1 VAAPRR
7 VVPTRRLPPSQCRSL
22 YSASPAKPFGRGA
35 SGLPVRLSPPGI
47 KPLFGQRRVRSFRRD
62 PVPPAR
68 SQTDPDGVPS
78 LSFRELLA
86 HRMRPSAC
94 FHPAG
99 LLAPL
104 HDARPVPFAALP
116 LAGQGRFR
124 GRSGTAGGAIRPYRP
139 PACPAAR
146 RGSDSDCEAFAAD
159 GGLHHRLDPG
169 NTQAAYCRSRFRLPL
184 AVAVWVVTRRRG
196 LSDRPH
202 LARPSQTYLPC
213 GRPPSGRVAVTF
225 LLHPYRLS
233 PWECTARPG
242 RAGQPSSPDD
252 PWSGPP
258 GGRTPRAAPSLRGRV
273 GLLGQT
279 PFAGGGCPRD
289 GEYPLTGV
297 TPGYP

>member
-1 VAAPRR
+1 MGFRPRELSHFSDNAGCGLSVSIR
-7 VVPTRRLPPSQCRSL
+7 FPLRGSGPIPTACRPCRSIGFWPTECDPPR
-22 YSASPAKPFGRGA
+22 AFG
-35 SGLPVRLSPPGI
+35 
-47 KPLFGQRRVRSFRRD
+47 
-62 PVPPAR
+62 PPAYSLR
-68 SQTDPDGVPS
+68 SAMPS
-78 LSFRELLA
+78 RIPFAPYPLQGKVLSGPARHRRRCHSPLLA
-86 HRMRPSAC
+86 
-94 FHPAG
+94 
-99 LLAPL
+99 
-104 HDARPVPFAALP
+104 
-116 LAGQGRFR
+116 
-124 GRSGTAGGAIRPYRP
+124 
-139 PACPAAR
+139 PACPAAPEVATR
-146 RGSDSDCEAFAAD
+146 TVKRLPPMA
-159 GGLHHRLDPG
+159 GLPPPARPN
-169 NTQAAYCRSRFRLPL
+169 NTQAAYCRSRSRLPL